1 MKKFFLIIMSFAVS
15 VAICFTS
22 CVNEEEYTKDSSV
35 KLQFSADTV
44 SFDTIFTTIGSVTKQ
59 IRVFNPENK
68 AVKLD
73 YITLGGG
80 NHSYFRLNVDGD
92 TSLTVRNIEIPAKD
106 YIFIFIRTE
115 LDINNQS
122 NPLLIEDSI
131 IFAFNTKT
139 QSVLLSAYG
148 QDAYYHKPTHSLKLG
163 ETIVPYSLVNEGG
176 KEAGVELNGNDVS
189 WKTDKPHVIIGTCV
203 VDSAFTLNLSDNTQI
218 YMGNNSDFW
227 VYKDG
232 TLNASGTTSNPV
244 VFQSLRTQER
254 YADIPGQW
262 GKIWFWAGSKDNKLD
277 NTVVK
282 NATIGIVADT
292 CVNDNHTLEL
302 KNTRIENCSSY
313 GLYARG
319 ADIYGENVLV
329 QNIGSYAV
337 ALTIGGSYEFIGCT
351 FANYWSYS
359 STRNDAVLLLN
370 DWYEAADGTVQY
382 RRINKCDFHNTVIYG
397 SLFDNEVELDLSE
410 TLNSS
415 YTFDHCLIKSS
426 ILNNNGRN
434 IVSCIFN
441 KDPQFEDVSLG
452 DLHPSESSPLIKNG
466 NGIYNSVVPY
476 DIYGIY
482 RSDPPCI
489 GAVEYVR
496 KAERTR

>member
-1 MKKFFLIIMSFAVS
+1 M
-15 VAICFTS
+15 
-22 CVNEEEYTKDSSV
+22 
-35 KLQFSADTV
+35 
-44 SFDTIFTTIGSVTKQ
+44 
-59 IRVFNPENK
+59 
-68 AVKLD
+68 
-73 YITLGGG
+73 
-80 NHSYFRLNVDGD
+80 
-92 TSLTVRNIEIPAKD
+92 
-106 YIFIFIRTE
+106 
-115 LDINNQS
+115 
-122 NPLLIEDSI
+122 
-131 IFAFNTKT
+131 
-139 QSVLLSAYG
+139 
-148 QDAYYHKPTHSLKLG
+148 
-163 ETIVPYSLVNEGG
+163 
-176 KEAGVELNGNDVS
+176 
-189 WKTDKPHVIIGTCV
+189 
-203 VDSAFTLNLSDNTQI
+203 
-218 YMGNNSDFW
+218 
-227 VYKDG
+227 YKDG

>member
-1 MKKFFLIIMSFAVS
+1 MSFAVS

-106 YIFIFIRTE
+106 SIFIFIRTE

-218 YMGNNSDFW
+218 YMGNNSDF
-227 VYKDG
+227 
-232 TLNASGTTSNPV
+232 
-244 VFQSLRTQER
+244 
-254 YADIPGQW
+254 
-262 GKIWFWAGSKDNKLD
+262 
-277 NTVVK
+277 
-282 NATIGIVADT
+282 
-292 CVNDNHTLEL
+292 
-302 KNTRIENCSSY
+302 
-313 GLYARG
+313 
-319 ADIYGENVLV
+319 
-329 QNIGSYAV
+329 
-337 ALTIGGSYEFIGCT
+337 
-351 FANYWSYS
+351 
-359 STRNDAVLLLN
+359 
-370 DWYEAADGTVQY
+370 
-382 RRINKCDFHNTVIYG
+382 
-397 SLFDNEVELDLSE
+397 
-410 TLNSS
+410 
-415 YTFDHCLIKSS
+415 
-426 ILNNNGRN
+426 
-434 IVSCIFN
+434 
-441 KDPQFEDVSLG
+441 
-452 DLHPSESSPLIKNG
+452 
-466 NGIYNSVVPY
+466 
-476 DIYGIY
+476 
-482 RSDPPCI
+482 
-489 GAVEYVR
+489 
-496 KAERTR
+496 